1 MFEKNTISQSMIDAV
16 NNVLENSNSVLTE
29 KVDVKKRTTDTL
41 AGRVKI
47 PPSSGDNEH
56 TAFKVELNS
65 EEREPEED
73 YRSRTAK
80 DEKAAP
86 SEESPEE
93 RMERKRKAKEYA
105 KESYGLDEV
114 LDTSSKRSEYL
125 EKSAKK
131 RAELTPQASLD
142 KPDIMRKI
150 RKSFAGSHKVLDK
163 SSVSEEVLDER
174 DEGKPG
180 KMFKVIAAKAA
191 EKYGSKEAGARVA
204 GAIRKKV
211 LAKESVELDE
221 ENKLDVI
228 SMDVPLLIRLMEY
241 AKEDAKSDMDLHKVA
256 ERLTSL
262 SASGDTLSM
271 EDYDQIVSSIKEAVG
286 GFGSSYSK
294 SEKEAEI
301 GHDHDGEKEQSPTK
315 KTYNNYGKEVRT
327 PKMVG
332 MHFYNVPKEKEADA
346 KNWGLKQTKA
356 GKWQKTKYD
365 TSGASHEDDI
375 RRTDMKFGKSTY
387 WEPKKLKV
395 EGKRPE
401 DDSVPFVTNEVAP
414 TTVGRLKKQ
423 LVKNPLDCE

>member
-47 PPSSGDNEH
+47 PASSGDNEH
-56 TAFKVELNS
+56 TAFKVELNA
-65 EEREPEED
+65 EEVE
-73 YRSRTAK
+73 
-80 DEKAAP
+80 
-86 SEESPEE
+86 
-93 RMERKRKAKEYA
+93 
-105 KESYGLDEV
+105 LDEV
-114 LDTSSKRSEYL
+114 LDTSAKRTEYL

-150 RKSFAGSHKVLDK
+150 RKSFAGTHKVLDK
-163 SSVSEEVLDER
+163 SVSE
-174 DEGKPG
+174 G
-180 KMFKVIAAKAA
+180 
-191 EKYGSKEAGARVA
+191 
-204 GAIRKKV
+204 
-211 LAKESVELDE
+211 LDE

-301 GHDHDGEKEQSPTK
+301 GYDHDGEKEQSPTK
-315 KTYNNYGKEVRT
+315 KTYNGYGKEVRT

-332 MHFYNVPKEKEADA
+332 MHFYNVPKEHEDLARSV
-346 KNWGLKQTKA
+346 GLKQTKA
-356 GKWQKTKYD
+356 GKWALTKYD
-365 TSGASHEDDI
+365 TSGATHDSNK
-375 RRTDMKFGKSTY
+375 MKADVRLKQKGTW

-401 DDSVPFVTNEVAP
+401 YDSVPFVTNEVAP

-423 LVKNPLDCE
+423 LVKTPLGCE

>member
-47 PPSSGDNEH
+47 PAASGDNEH
-56 TAFKVELNS
+56 TAFKVELNA
-65 EEREPEED
+65 EEVE
-73 YRSRTAK
+73 
-80 DEKAAP
+80 
-86 SEESPEE
+86 
-93 RMERKRKAKEYA
+93 
-105 KESYGLDEV
+105 LDEV
-114 LDTSSKRSEYL
+114 LDTSAKRTEYL

-150 RKSFAGSHKVLDK
+150 RKSFAGTHKVLDK
-163 SSVSEEVLDER
+163 SVSEEVLGEKIDIKRTPMGDVIKDFEKS
-174 DEGKPG
+174 DAPQFAGKLLS
-180 KMFKVIAAKAA
+180 KRRQMAIAAKMQA
-191 EKYGSKEAGARVA
+191 EA
-204 GAIRKKV
+204 
-211 LAKESVELDE
+211 LDE

-315 KTYNNYGKEVRT
+315 KTYNGYGKEVRT

-332 MHFYNVPKEKEADA
+332 MHFYNVPKEHEDLARSA
-346 KNWGLKQTKA
+346 GLKQTKA
-356 GKWQKTKYD
+356 GKWALTKYD
-365 TSGASHEDDI
+365 TSGATHDSNK
-375 RRTDMKFGKSTY
+375 MKADVRLKQKGTW

-423 LVKNPLDCE
+423 LVKTPLGCE